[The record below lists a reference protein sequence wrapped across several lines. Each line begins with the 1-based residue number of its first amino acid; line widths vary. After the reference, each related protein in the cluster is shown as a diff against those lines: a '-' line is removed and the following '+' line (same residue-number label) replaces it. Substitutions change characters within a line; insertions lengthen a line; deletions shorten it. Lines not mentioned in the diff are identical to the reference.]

1 MLIFWIQK
9 LRPCISGISADCS
22 GIIFD
27 QLKFLKYHNNKKEKH
42 TVYKNKNG
50 VLKGFSFVP
59 HQKYSENGASLRVF
73 CCLFSSLSI
82 SYFIWKKNKR
92 GRRLN
97 NNYFFT
103 HLTPHKLLDVYWW
116 ILLPLCYSWM
126 DEIHFFYVHISNG
139 AGLRLPCCLF
149 SSSSLS
155 YFSWKHKQDRR
166 QLYLS
171 S

>member
-1 MLIFWIQK
+1 MITLFLRKQTYIVENQGRIWQHCKIWFFSWYRSRIRNWIQYCKHWQSIKPTVKIYNSNCMCTFFTSTFLLLIFWIQK

-82 SYFIWKKNKR
+82 SYFIWKK
-92 GRRLN
+92 
-97 NNYFFT
+97 
-103 HLTPHKLLDVYWW
+103 
-116 ILLPLCYSWM
+116 
-126 DEIHFFYVHISNG
+126 
-139 AGLRLPCCLF
+139 
-149 SSSSLS
+149 
-155 YFSWKHKQDRR
+155 KQAR
-166 QLYLS
+166 
-171 S
+171 